1 MNELNNREQE
11 QYAEP
16 TTKKS
21 SKQIVKRTLVVIGLA
36 LAVYVVYSV
45 VYLFISPDR
54 NIQQIYLVPEN
65 AAFIIQSSAPIEDW
79 EKFSGSE
86 TWQCLKKAKSF
97 EEVTKSVEKLDS
109 VVKSNKVLLS
119 LVGKRDMLISL
130 HKTRATDWD
139 FLLILDMQKASK
151 MDLVKDQLET
161 VLVMSGFTV
170 TNRMHSG
177 INILEMRDPDT
188 RDIFY
193 IAFFIIGLA
202 LFIWVSSLIKPL
214 KLIKNYIDDIKNDKE
229 SELHIQREDEIG
241 VLSSSLIEMKEEI
254 DRQNEIKEEMIHNI
268 SHDLKT
274 PIALIQTYAQSI
286 KDDIYPYGDKDSSVD
301 VILENTDRLEKKVK
315 SLLYLNRLDYISG
328 QIGDETCSM
337 KELIEHIVFQLTAM
351 HTQIEILTD
360 LQDSSFKGKDDYWR
374 ICIENIIEN
383 AARYVHHEIKIILKD
398 QYLEIFNDGEPIDN
412 SNPESLFQPYEIG
425 HKGQFGLGLSIVYKT
440 VTMYGYKVEAVNR
453 VDGVSFIIQKKD

>member
-1 MNELNNREQE
+1 MKTE
-11 QYAEP
+11 
-16 TTKKS
+16 
-21 SKQIVKRTLVVIGLA
+21 
-36 LAVYVVYSV
+36 
-45 VYLFISPDR
+45 
-54 NIQQIYLVPEN
+54 
-65 AAFIIQSSAPIEDW
+65 
-79 EKFSGSE
+79 
-86 TWQCLKKAKSF
+86 
-97 EEVTKSVEKLDS
+97 
-109 VVKSNKVLLS
+109 
-119 LVGKRDMLISL
+119 LISN
-130 HKTRATDWD
+130 
-139 FLLILDMQKASK
+139 
-151 MDLVKDQLET
+151 V
-161 VLVMSGFTV
+161 
-170 TNRMHSG
+170 
-177 INILEMRDPDT
+177 
-188 RDIFY
+188 
-193 IAFFIIGLA
+193 
-202 LFIWVSSLIKPL
+202 
-214 KLIKNYIDDIKNDKE
+214 
-229 SELHIQREDEIG
+229 
-241 VLSSSLIEMKEEI
+241 
-254 DRQNEIKEEMIHNI
+254 

-351 HTQIEILTD
+351 HPQIEIITD

-398 QYLEIFNDGEPIDN
+398 QYLEIFNDGEPIDD

>member
-1 MNELNNREQE
+1 MLTKYSLQKQLVIIFSIIAIGVLAILLPIIDNNLTHVIDNEMYDVLTRSQNDFYSYDFFPDYAGSDKQIYHFTYNINEDTLTTAQNISAKKYQILDYVFQNDLYKMVKKNKKKLQE
-11 QYAEP
+11 KVKMQDQTVYY
-16 TTKKS
+16 
-21 SKQIVKRTLVVIGLA
+21 QIVKADDSNYIISL
-36 LAVYVVYSV
+36 VYSD
-45 VYLFISPDR
+45 YS
-54 NIQQIYLVPEN
+54 
-65 AAFIIQSSAPIEDW
+65 
-79 EKFSGSE
+79 K
-86 TWQCLKKAKSF
+86 T
-97 EEVTKSVEKLDS
+97 
-109 VVKSNKVLLS
+109 
-119 LVGKRDMLISL
+119 LINNL
-130 HKTRATDWD
+130 
-139 FLLILDMQKASK
+139 
-151 MDLVKDQLET
+151 KDQ
-161 VLVMSGFTV
+161 V
-170 TNRMHSG
+170 
-177 INILEMRDPDT
+177 I
-188 RDIFY
+188 DIFY
-193 IAFFIIGLA
+193 IAFLIIGLA

-351 HTQIEILTD
+351 QPQIEIITD

>member
-1 MNELNNREQE
+1 M
-11 QYAEP
+11 
-16 TTKKS
+16 
-21 SKQIVKRTLVVIGLA
+21 
-36 LAVYVVYSV
+36 
-45 VYLFISPDR
+45 
-54 NIQQIYLVPEN
+54 
-65 AAFIIQSSAPIEDW
+65 
-79 EKFSGSE
+79 
-86 TWQCLKKAKSF
+86 
-97 EEVTKSVEKLDS
+97 
-109 VVKSNKVLLS
+109 
-119 LVGKRDMLISL
+119 
-130 HKTRATDWD
+130 
-139 FLLILDMQKASK
+139 
-151 MDLVKDQLET
+151 
-161 VLVMSGFTV
+161 
-170 TNRMHSG
+170 
-177 INILEMRDPDT
+177 
-188 RDIFY
+188 
-193 IAFFIIGLA
+193 
-202 LFIWVSSLIKPL
+202 

-351 HTQIEILTD
+351 HSQIEIITD

-453 VDGVSFIIQKKD
+453 VNGVSFIIQKKD

>member
-1 MNELNNREQE
+1 MLTKYSLQKQLVIIFSIIAIGVLAILLPIIDNNLTHVIDNEMYDVLTRSQNDFYSYDFSPDYAGSDKQICHFTYNINEDTLTTAQNISAKKYQILDYVFQNDLYKMVKKNKKKLQE
-11 QYAEP
+11 KVKMQDQTVYY
-16 TTKKS
+16 
-21 SKQIVKRTLVVIGLA
+21 QIVKADDSNYIISL
-36 LAVYVVYSV
+36 VYSD
-45 VYLFISPDR
+45 YS
-54 NIQQIYLVPEN
+54 
-65 AAFIIQSSAPIEDW
+65 
-79 EKFSGSE
+79 K
-86 TWQCLKKAKSF
+86 T
-97 EEVTKSVEKLDS
+97 
-109 VVKSNKVLLS
+109 
-119 LVGKRDMLISL
+119 LINNL
-130 HKTRATDWD
+130 
-139 FLLILDMQKASK
+139 
-151 MDLVKDQLET
+151 KDQ
-161 VLVMSGFTV
+161 V
-170 TNRMHSG
+170 
-177 INILEMRDPDT
+177 I
-188 RDIFY
+188 DIFY

-412 SNPESLFQPYEIG
+412 LNPESLFQPYEIG

>member
-1 MNELNNREQE
+1 MLTKYSLQKQLVIIFSIIAIGVLAILLPIIDNNLTHVIDNEMYDVLTRSQNDFYSYDFFFFFSGSDKQIYHFTYNINEDTLTTAQNISAKKYQILDYVFQNDLYKMVKKNKKKLQE
-11 QYAEP
+11 KVKMQDQTVYY
-16 TTKKS
+16 
-21 SKQIVKRTLVVIGLA
+21 QIVKADDSNYIISL
-36 LAVYVVYSV
+36 VYSD
-45 VYLFISPDR
+45 YS
-54 NIQQIYLVPEN
+54 
-65 AAFIIQSSAPIEDW
+65 
-79 EKFSGSE
+79 K
-86 TWQCLKKAKSF
+86 T
-97 EEVTKSVEKLDS
+97 
-109 VVKSNKVLLS
+109 
-119 LVGKRDMLISL
+119 LINNL
-130 HKTRATDWD
+130 
-139 FLLILDMQKASK
+139 
-151 MDLVKDQLET
+151 KDQ
-161 VLVMSGFTV
+161 V
-170 TNRMHSG
+170 
-177 INILEMRDPDT
+177 I
-188 RDIFY
+188 DIFY
-193 IAFFIIGLA
+193 IAFLIIGLA
-202 LFIWVSSLIKPL
+202 LFVWVSSLIKPL

-351 HTQIEILTD
+351 HPQIEIITD

-453 VDGVSFIIQKKD
+453 VDGVSFIIQNKD

>member
-1 MNELNNREQE
+1 MLTKYSLQKQLVIIFSIIAIGVLAVLLPIIDNNLTHVIDNEMYDVLTRSQNDFYSYDFSPDYVGSDKQIYHFTYNINEDTLTTAQNISAKKYQILDYVFQNDLYKMVKKNKKKLQE
-11 QYAEP
+11 KVKMQDQTVYY
-16 TTKKS
+16 
-21 SKQIVKRTLVVIGLA
+21 QIVKADDSNYIISL
-36 LAVYVVYSV
+36 VYSD
-45 VYLFISPDR
+45 YS
-54 NIQQIYLVPEN
+54 
-65 AAFIIQSSAPIEDW
+65 
-79 EKFSGSE
+79 K
-86 TWQCLKKAKSF
+86 T
-97 EEVTKSVEKLDS
+97 
-109 VVKSNKVLLS
+109 
-119 LVGKRDMLISL
+119 LINNL
-130 HKTRATDWD
+130 
-139 FLLILDMQKASK
+139 
-151 MDLVKDQLET
+151 KDQ
-161 VLVMSGFTV
+161 V
-170 TNRMHSG
+170 
-177 INILEMRDPDT
+177 I
-188 RDIFY
+188 DIFY
-193 IAFFIIGLA
+193 IAFLIIGLA

-351 HTQIEILTD
+351 HPQIEIITD

-453 VDGVSFIIQKKD
+453 VDGVSFIIQNKD

>member
-1 MNELNNREQE
+1 MKRKEFKEKLINSKSNKEFLRVINEAEEEKKLENKKKLQE
-11 QYAEP
+11 KVKMQDQTVYY
-16 TTKKS
+16 
-21 SKQIVKRTLVVIGLA
+21 QIVKADDSNYIISL
-36 LAVYVVYSV
+36 VYSD
-45 VYLFISPDR
+45 YS
-54 NIQQIYLVPEN
+54 
-65 AAFIIQSSAPIEDW
+65 
-79 EKFSGSE
+79 K
-86 TWQCLKKAKSF
+86 T
-97 EEVTKSVEKLDS
+97 
-109 VVKSNKVLLS
+109 
-119 LVGKRDMLISL
+119 LINNL
-130 HKTRATDWD
+130 
-139 FLLILDMQKASK
+139 
-151 MDLVKDQLET
+151 KDQ
-161 VLVMSGFTV
+161 V
-170 TNRMHSG
+170 
-177 INILEMRDPDT
+177 I
-188 RDIFY
+188 DIFY

>member
-1 MNELNNREQE
+1 MLTKYSLQKQLVIIFSIIAIGVLAILLPIIDNNLTHVIDNEMYDVLTRSQNDFYSYDFSPDYAGLDKQIYHFTYNINEDTLTTAQNISAKKYQILDYVFQNDLYKMVKKNKKKLQE
-11 QYAEP
+11 KVKMQDQTVYY
-16 TTKKS
+16 
-21 SKQIVKRTLVVIGLA
+21 QIVKADDSNYIISL
-36 LAVYVVYSV
+36 VYSD
-45 VYLFISPDR
+45 YS
-54 NIQQIYLVPEN
+54 
-65 AAFIIQSSAPIEDW
+65 
-79 EKFSGSE
+79 K
-86 TWQCLKKAKSF
+86 T
-97 EEVTKSVEKLDS
+97 
-109 VVKSNKVLLS
+109 
-119 LVGKRDMLISL
+119 LINNL
-130 HKTRATDWD
+130 
-139 FLLILDMQKASK
+139 
-151 MDLVKDQLET
+151 KDQ
-161 VLVMSGFTV
+161 V
-170 TNRMHSG
+170 
-177 INILEMRDPDT
+177 I
-188 RDIFY
+188 DIFY
-193 IAFFIIGLA
+193 IAFLIIGLA

-351 HTQIEILTD
+351 HPQIEIITD

>member
-1 MNELNNREQE
+1 MLTKYSLQKQLVIIFSIIAIGVLAILLPIIDNNLTHVIDNEMYDVLTRSQNDFYSYDFSPD
-11 QYAEP
+11 YAG
-16 TTKKS
+16 S
-21 SKQIVKRTLVVIGLA
+21 DKQIYHFTYNINEDTLTTA
-36 LAVYVVYSV
+36 QN
-45 VYLFISPDR
+45 IS
-54 NIQQIYLVPEN
+54 
-65 AAFIIQSSAPIEDW
+65 A
-79 EKFSGSE
+79 
-86 TWQCLKKAKSF
+86 KKYQ
-97 EEVTKSVEKLDS
+97 
-109 VVKSNKVLLS
+109 
-119 LVGKRDMLISL
+119 
-130 HKTRATDWD
+130 
-139 FLLILDMQKASK
+139 ILDYVFQNDLYKMVKKNKKKLQEKVKMQDKT
-151 MDLVKDQLET
+151 LINNLKDQ
-161 VLVMSGFTV
+161 V
-170 TNRMHSG
+170 
-177 INILEMRDPDT
+177 I
-188 RDIFY
+188 DIFY
-193 IAFFIIGLA
+193 IAFLIIGLA

-351 HTQIEILTD
+351 HPQIEIITD

-453 VDGVSFIIQKKD
+453 VDGVSFIIQRKD

>member
-1 MNELNNREQE
+1 MI
-11 QYAEP
+11 A
-16 TTKKS
+16 
-21 SKQIVKRTLVVIGLA
+21 TLFKDLSHVNFFFCNLINA
-36 LAVYVVYSV
+36 
-45 VYLFISPDR
+45 
-54 NIQQIYLVPEN
+54 NII
-65 AAFIIQSSAPIEDW
+65 
-79 EKFSGSE
+79 
-86 TWQCLKKAKSF
+86 
-97 EEVTKSVEKLDS
+97 KLP
-109 VVKSNKVLLS
+109 KSNITISIAKVES
-119 LVGKRDMLISL
+119 I
-130 HKTRATDWD
+130 W
-139 FLLILDMQKASK
+139 
-151 MDLVKDQLET
+151 
-161 VLVMSGFTV
+161 
-170 TNRMHSG
+170 
-177 INILEMRDPDT
+177 
-188 RDIFY
+188 
-193 IAFFIIGLA
+193 
-202 LFIWVSSLIKPL
+202 LFVSSTINNTSESIPVFRHEAIIPKIKPL

-351 HTQIEILTD
+351 HPQIEIITD

-453 VDGVSFIIQKKD
+453 VDGVSFIIQNKD

>member
-1 MNELNNREQE
+1 MLTKYSLQKQLVIIFSIIAIGVLAILLPIIDNNLTHVIDNEMYDVLTRSQNDFYTYDFSPDYVGSDKQIYHFTYNINEDTLTTAQNISAKKYQILDYVFQNDLYKMVKKNKKKLQE
-11 QYAEP
+11 KVKMQDQTVYY
-16 TTKKS
+16 
-21 SKQIVKRTLVVIGLA
+21 QIVKADDSNYIISL
-36 LAVYVVYSV
+36 VYSD
-45 VYLFISPDR
+45 YS
-54 NIQQIYLVPEN
+54 
-65 AAFIIQSSAPIEDW
+65 
-79 EKFSGSE
+79 K
-86 TWQCLKKAKSF
+86 T
-97 EEVTKSVEKLDS
+97 
-109 VVKSNKVLLS
+109 
-119 LVGKRDMLISL
+119 LINNL
-130 HKTRATDWD
+130 
-139 FLLILDMQKASK
+139 
-151 MDLVKDQLET
+151 KDQ
-161 VLVMSGFTV
+161 V
-170 TNRMHSG
+170 
-177 INILEMRDPDT
+177 I
-188 RDIFY
+188 DIFY
-193 IAFFIIGLA
+193 IAFLIIGLA

-351 HTQIEILTD
+351 HPQIEIITD

-453 VDGVSFIIQKKD
+453 VDGVSFIIQNKD

>member
-1 MNELNNREQE
+1 MLTKYSLQKQLVIIFSIIAIGVLAILLPIIDNNLTHVIDNEMYDVLTRSQNDFYSYDFSPDYVGSDKQIYHFTYNINEDTLTTAQNISAKKYQILDYVFQNDLYKMVKKNKKKLQE
-11 QYAEP
+11 KVKMQDQTVYY
-16 TTKKS
+16 
-21 SKQIVKRTLVVIGLA
+21 QIVKADDSNYIISL
-36 LAVYVVYSV
+36 VYSD
-45 VYLFISPDR
+45 YSKTLI
-54 NIQQIYLVPEN
+54 NN
-65 AAFIIQSSAPIEDW
+65 
-79 EKFSGSE
+79 
-86 TWQCLKKAKSF
+86 LK
-97 EEVTKSVEKLDS
+97 EQV
-109 VVKSNKVLLS
+109 
-119 LVGKRDMLISL
+119 I
-130 HKTRATDWD
+130 
-139 FLLILDMQKASK
+139 
-151 MDLVKDQLET
+151 
-161 VLVMSGFTV
+161 
-170 TNRMHSG
+170 
-177 INILEMRDPDT
+177 
-188 RDIFY
+188 DIFY
-193 IAFFIIGLA
+193 VAFLIIGLA

-351 HTQIEILTD
+351 HSQIEILTD

>member
-1 MNELNNREQE
+1 MLTKYSLQKQLVIIFSIIAIGVLAILSPIIDNNLTHIIDNEMYDVLTRSQNDFYSYDFSPDYAGSDKLIYHFTYNINEDTLTTAQNISAKKYQILDYVFQNDLYKMVKKNKKKLQE
-11 QYAEP
+11 KVKMQDQTVYY
-16 TTKKS
+16 
-21 SKQIVKRTLVVIGLA
+21 QIVKADDSNYIISL
-36 LAVYVVYSV
+36 VYSD
-45 VYLFISPDR
+45 YSKTLI
-54 NIQQIYLVPEN
+54 NN
-65 AAFIIQSSAPIEDW
+65 
-79 EKFSGSE
+79 
-86 TWQCLKKAKSF
+86 LK
-97 EEVTKSVEKLDS
+97 EQV
-109 VVKSNKVLLS
+109 
-119 LVGKRDMLISL
+119 I
-130 HKTRATDWD
+130 
-139 FLLILDMQKASK
+139 
-151 MDLVKDQLET
+151 
-161 VLVMSGFTV
+161 
-170 TNRMHSG
+170 
-177 INILEMRDPDT
+177 
-188 RDIFY
+188 DIFY
-193 IAFFIIGLA
+193 VAFLIIGLA

-351 HTQIEILTD
+351 HSQIEILTD

>member
-1 MNELNNREQE
+1 MLTKYSLQKQLVIIFSIIAIGVLAILLPIIDNNLTHVIDNEMYDVLTRSQNDFYSYDFFPDYAGSDKQIYHFTYNINEDTLTTAQNISAKKYQILDYVFQNDLYKMVKKNKKKLQE
-11 QYAEP
+11 KVKMQDQTVYY
-16 TTKKS
+16 
-21 SKQIVKRTLVVIGLA
+21 QIVKADDSNYIISL
-36 LAVYVVYSV
+36 VYSD
-45 VYLFISPDR
+45 YS
-54 NIQQIYLVPEN
+54 
-65 AAFIIQSSAPIEDW
+65 
-79 EKFSGSE
+79 K
-86 TWQCLKKAKSF
+86 T
-97 EEVTKSVEKLDS
+97 
-109 VVKSNKVLLS
+109 
-119 LVGKRDMLISL
+119 LINNL
-130 HKTRATDWD
+130 
-139 FLLILDMQKASK
+139 
-151 MDLVKDQLET
+151 KDQ
-161 VLVMSGFTV
+161 V
-170 TNRMHSG
+170 
-177 INILEMRDPDT
+177 I
-188 RDIFY
+188 DIFY

>member
-1 MNELNNREQE
+1 MLTKYSLQKQLVIIFSIIAIGVLAILLPIIDNNLTHVIDNEMYDVLTRSQNDFYSYDFSPGYAGSDKQIYHFTYNINEDTLTTAQNISAKKYQILDYVFQNDLYKMVKKNKKKLQE
-11 QYAEP
+11 KVKMQDQTVYY
-16 TTKKS
+16 
-21 SKQIVKRTLVVIGLA
+21 QIVKADDSNYIISL
-36 LAVYVVYSV
+36 VYSD
-45 VYLFISPDR
+45 YSKTLI
-54 NIQQIYLVPEN
+54 NN
-65 AAFIIQSSAPIEDW
+65 
-79 EKFSGSE
+79 
-86 TWQCLKKAKSF
+86 LK
-97 EEVTKSVEKLDS
+97 EQV
-109 VVKSNKVLLS
+109 
-119 LVGKRDMLISL
+119 I
-130 HKTRATDWD
+130 
-139 FLLILDMQKASK
+139 
-151 MDLVKDQLET
+151 
-161 VLVMSGFTV
+161 
-170 TNRMHSG
+170 
-177 INILEMRDPDT
+177 
-188 RDIFY
+188 DIFY
-193 IAFFIIGLA
+193 VAFLIIGLA

-351 HTQIEILTD
+351 HSQIEIITD

-453 VDGVSFIIQKKD
+453 VNGVSFIIQKKD

>member
-1 MNELNNREQE
+1 MLTKYSLQKQLVIIFSIIAIGVLAILLPIIDNNLTHVIDNEMYDVLTRSQNDFYSYDFSPVYAGSDKQIYHFTYNINEDTLTTAQNISAKKYQILDYVFQNDLYKMVKKNKKKLQE
-11 QYAEP
+11 KVKMQDQTVYY
-16 TTKKS
+16 
-21 SKQIVKRTLVVIGLA
+21 QIVKADDSNYIISL
-36 LAVYVVYSV
+36 VYSD
-45 VYLFISPDR
+45 YS
-54 NIQQIYLVPEN
+54 
-65 AAFIIQSSAPIEDW
+65 
-79 EKFSGSE
+79 K
-86 TWQCLKKAKSF
+86 T
-97 EEVTKSVEKLDS
+97 
-109 VVKSNKVLLS
+109 
-119 LVGKRDMLISL
+119 LINNL
-130 HKTRATDWD
+130 
-139 FLLILDMQKASK
+139 
-151 MDLVKDQLET
+151 KDQ
-161 VLVMSGFTV
+161 V
-170 TNRMHSG
+170 
-177 INILEMRDPDT
+177 I
-188 RDIFY
+188 DIFY
-193 IAFFIIGLA
+193 IAFLIIGLA

-229 SELHIQREDEIG
+229 SEMHIQREDEIG

-351 HTQIEILTD
+351 HPQIEIITD

-453 VDGVSFIIQKKD
+453 VDGVSFIIQNKD

>member
-1 MNELNNREQE
+1 MLTKYSLQKQLVIIFSIIAIGVLAILLPIIDNNLTHVIDNEMYDVLTRSQNDFYSYDFSPDYVGSDKQIYHFTYNINEDTLTTAQNISAKKYQILDYVFQNDLYKMVKKNKKKLQE
-11 QYAEP
+11 KVKMQDQTVYY
-16 TTKKS
+16 
-21 SKQIVKRTLVVIGLA
+21 QIVKADDSNYIISL
-36 LAVYVVYSV
+36 VYSD
-45 VYLFISPDR
+45 YS
-54 NIQQIYLVPEN
+54 
-65 AAFIIQSSAPIEDW
+65 
-79 EKFSGSE
+79 K
-86 TWQCLKKAKSF
+86 T
-97 EEVTKSVEKLDS
+97 
-109 VVKSNKVLLS
+109 
-119 LVGKRDMLISL
+119 LINNL
-130 HKTRATDWD
+130 
-139 FLLILDMQKASK
+139 
-151 MDLVKDQLET
+151 KDQ
-161 VLVMSGFTV
+161 V
-170 TNRMHSG
+170 
-177 INILEMRDPDT
+177 I
-188 RDIFY
+188 DIFY